1 MQLILASQSPRRREL
16 MTQVGYQFEVMVP
29 DETSED
35 PIATGETVAQYV
47 ARLAFQKAANIFPK
61 IDRPSIVVAC
71 DTVADLDGNVL
82 GKPKDRDD
90 AERMLRSLSDRLH
103 YVLSGLCVWKVPYGQ
118 PDIRVARSELY
129 MCPLDDQQ
137 IKGYLDSQQWLGKS
151 GAFGYQDGHP
161 WLKLISGTASNVVG
175 LPLDLL
181 GEMLKD
187 YHANQPAP

>member
-29 DETSED
+29 DETAED
-35 PIATGETVAQYV
+35 PIAAGETVAQYV
-47 ARLAFQKAANIFPK
+47 ARLAFQKATNIFPK
-61 IDRPSIVVAC
+61 LDRPSIIVAC
-71 DTVADLDGNVL
+71 DTVADLDGKVL
-82 GKPKDRDD
+82 GKPADRDD
-90 AERMLRSLSDRLH
+90 AERMLRSLSNRLH
-103 YVLSGLCVWKVPYGQ
+103 NVFSGLCVWKVPSGQ

-129 MCPLDDQQ
+129 MCTLDDQQ
-137 IKGYLDSQQWLGKS
+137 INAYLDSQQWIGKS

-187 YHANQPAP
+187 VHTSQPA